1 MKTLVSVLLIAPV
14 LSGCKKENGNN
25 VQQGAPEQLT
35 ISLSNPTEQQEFQNG
50 ATVNISGTIT
60 WNQAVHGYT
69 LELINTS
76 NQDSVL
82 FLSEVHTHENA
93 VPFDGSWV
101 HDLQDTSAVL
111 LRVTAIGDH
120 QATVTETL
128 TRSITCLG
136 F

>member
-1 MKTLVSVLLIAPV
+1 MKTFVSGLMITLVLT
-14 LSGCKKENGNN
+14 GCNKDNGTN

-35 ISLSNPTEQQEFQNG
+35 ISLSNPAENQEFQNG
-50 ATVNISGTIT
+50 APVSISGTIT

-82 FLSEVHTHENA
+82 FLSEVHTHDNA

-101 HDLQDTSAVL
+101 NDLQDTSAVL

-120 QATVTETL
+120 QGTITETTSRNIWCIGL
-128 TRSITCLG
+128 
-136 F
+136 